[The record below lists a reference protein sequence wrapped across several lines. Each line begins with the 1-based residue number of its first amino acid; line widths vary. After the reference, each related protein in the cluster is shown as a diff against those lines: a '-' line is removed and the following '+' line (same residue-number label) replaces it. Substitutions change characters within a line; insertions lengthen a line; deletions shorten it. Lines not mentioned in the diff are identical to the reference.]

1 MNAFFISTGIVALAE
16 IGDKTQVATL
26 GLIAEYQHYW
36 AAVLGT
42 TLGMMIVNAPTV
54 LVGNKFAQKIP
65 ISWLHRLSALV
76 FLVLGVLA
84 LFRAAGL
91 SE

>member
-26 GLIAEYQHYW
+26 GLVAEYQHYW
-36 AAVLGT
+36 AVVLGT